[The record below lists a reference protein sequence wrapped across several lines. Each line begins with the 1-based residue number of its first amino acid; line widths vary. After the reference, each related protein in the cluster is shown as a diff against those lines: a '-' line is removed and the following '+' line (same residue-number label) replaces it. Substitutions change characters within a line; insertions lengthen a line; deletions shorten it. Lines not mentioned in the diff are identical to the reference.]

1 MAMSRSSLALLQ
13 GDAMSDLIGVESG
26 FGGIGD
32 PLGGARARSRT
43 KRVLATRGSGV
54 SSKRRS
60 GLGRKSL
67 RSLAGLSPA
76 ALSSRGFPVRHRRR
90 GISAAQLRGFR
101 RVVRL
106 LHSIGMQPKKLRV
119 RRSKT

>member
-1 MAMSRSSLALLQ
+1 MALSRSSLAQMQ

-32 PLGGARARSRT
+32 PLGGARGRSRT
-43 KRVLATRGSGV
+43 RRVLATRV
-54 SSKRRS
+54 SARSSRGRS
-60 GLGRKSL
+60 G
-67 RSLAGLSPA
+67 SLAGLRQRLPGLSRA
-76 ALSSRGFPVRHRRR
+76 GLSSRGFPGRRRRR

-119 RRSKT
+119 RRSRT

>member
-1 MAMSRSSLALLQ
+1 MAFSRSSLALMQ

-32 PLGGARARSRT
+32 PLGGSRGRSRT
-43 KRVLATRGSGV
+43 KRVLATRGSAV
-54 SSKRRS
+54 SSRRRGGSLAKR
-60 GLGRKSL
+60 L
-67 RSLAGLSPA
+67 RSLPSLSPGAAARAGLS
-76 ALSSRGFPVRHRRR
+76 VRRRRR

-119 RRSKT
+119 RRTKT

>member
-1 MAMSRSSLALLQ
+1 MALSRSSLALMQ

-32 PLGGARARSRT
+32 PLGGSRGRSRT

-60 GLGRKSL
+60 G
-67 RSLAGLSPA
+67 SLAKLRQRLPGLSPG
-76 ALSSRGFPVRHRRR
+76 ALSSRGFPGRRRRR

>member
-1 MAMSRSSLALLQ
+1 MAFSRSSLALMQ

-32 PLGGARARSRT
+32 PLGGSRGRSRT
-43 KRVLATRGSGV
+43 KRVLATRGSAASLRKRVG
-54 SSKRRS
+54 SSARR
-60 GLGRKSL
+60 L
-67 RSLAGLSPA
+67 RSLPSLSLGGRAQAGSFG
-76 ALSSRGFPVRHRRR
+76 RRRRR

-119 RRSKT
+119 RRTKT